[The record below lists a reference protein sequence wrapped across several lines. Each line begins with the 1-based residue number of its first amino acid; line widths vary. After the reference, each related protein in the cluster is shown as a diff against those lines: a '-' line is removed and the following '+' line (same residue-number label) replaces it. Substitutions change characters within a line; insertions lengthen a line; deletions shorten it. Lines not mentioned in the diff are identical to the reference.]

1 MKTLLSML
9 LAGVAVPTCMAA
21 TILDFSNNTI
31 TGVTDKIGL
40 IGTSNSTH
48 NLADETVLSVS
59 VTGGKLWENSITS
72 TWSNQSVA
80 DEMNQTLGTSIDL
93 TSVSSCVATGAG
105 SSTSS
110 LTFNFTGNGSVN
122 VGDSMVFY
130 FLVSSGANGG
140 GSYTNFSCSGLDNI
154 SIQWAAY
161 NGDGYQNSATGTGI
175 AEASL
180 IKVTGEVSTENSV
193 VFSSTVAKNGWAMG
207 AYAVV
212 PEPATATLSLLGLA
226 ALMVRRR
233 RA

>member
-1 MKTLLSML
+1 
-9 LAGVAVPTCMAA
+9 MAA

-31 TGVTDKIGL
+31 TGVTDEISL
-40 IGTSNSTH
+40 IGTDNSAHT
-48 NLADETVLSVS
+48 LADGTALSVS
-59 VTGGKLWENSITS
+59 VTAGKLWENTITS

-80 DEMNQTLGTSIDL
+80 NEMNQTLGTSIDL
-93 TSVSSCVATGAG
+93 ASVSSYVATGAG
-105 SSTSS
+105 SSTSR
-110 LTFNFTGNGSVN
+110 LTFNFTDNDSVN

-140 GSYTNFSCSGLDNI
+140 GNYTNFSCSGLDNI

-161 NGDGYQNSATGTGI
+161 NGDGYQDSATGTGI
-175 AEASL
+175 SEASL
-180 IKVTGEVSTENSV
+180 IKVTGEIATENSV
-193 VFSSTVAKNGWAMG
+193 VFSSSVAKNGWAMG